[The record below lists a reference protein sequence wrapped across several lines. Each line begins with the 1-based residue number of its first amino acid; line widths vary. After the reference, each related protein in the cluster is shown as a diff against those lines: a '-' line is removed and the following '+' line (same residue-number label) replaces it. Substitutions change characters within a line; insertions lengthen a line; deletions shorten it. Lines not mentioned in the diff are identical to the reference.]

1 MADIIKFPSS
11 VKKIGDVIGDD
22 FLLDLLY
29 KAAMNPDS
37 EITMEDY
44 EKYKKTGSFAEG
56 GMANINDMTGS
67 ISSPKRGYVDGP
79 GSYAGDYIP
88 GQNVSK
94 NHGTPCKHPV

>member
-44 EKYKKTGSFAEG
+44 EK
-56 GMANINDMTGS
+56 
-67 ISSPKRGYVDGP
+67 
-79 GSYAGDYIP
+79 
-88 GQNVSK
+88 
-94 NHGTPCKHPV
+94 